1 MMSNS
6 NAYKWTSTGITHVGM
21 VRQLNEDQVLDMPEI
36 GLWVVADGMG
46 GHEAGEVA
54 SNMIVDRLKTL
65 TSSERVSDSVNQVED
80 ILLEVNDTLIEMATK
95 DGEEKT
101 IGSTV
106 VALIAH
112 KNHCVCIWAG
122 DSRAYRFRDGMLKQ
136 ISQDHSHV
144 EELIEQ
150 GVIDRSEAATHPAAN
165 VITRA
170 VGAHDV
176 LYLDVEI
183 QEIVAGDRYLL
194 SSDGLDKEVTEEEMA
209 KHLAEGDTNEAC
221 NNLINLTLE
230 RGSRDNVTVIVID
243 FEKNEA
249 SA

>member
-6 NAYKWTSTGITHVGM
+6 SPFKWMSTGITHVGM
-21 VRQLNEDQVLDMPEI
+21 VRQLNEDAVLDMSEI

-54 SNMIVDRLKTL
+54 STMIVDRLKSL
-65 TSSERVSDSVNQVED
+65 SACERISDSVNQVED
-80 ILLEVNDTLIEMATK
+80 ILLDVNDKLIKMATL

-106 VALIAH
+106 VGLIAH
-112 KNHCVCIWAG
+112 KKHCVCIWAG

-170 VGAHDV
+170 VGAHDT

-209 KHLAEGDTNEAC
+209 RYLAEGDCSEAC

-243 FEKNEA
+243 FEKNETPD
-249 SA
+249 